1 VKLAI
6 CPLPGNEQFARRL
19 RERLAAEALGLEW
32 RRFPDGESYVRFTG
46 ACEGRDL
53 ALVCTLNDPDPKIMT
68 LLFAAHTARE
78 LGARS
83 VGLVAPYLAYM
94 RQDRR
99 FHDGEAVT
107 STHFAVLLS
116 SSLDWLVTVDPH
128 LHRHGTLSEIYPIR
142 AKAASAAPALAA
154 WIRANVERPLV
165 VGPDAES
172 EQWASEIAEG
182 AQAPYAVLSKTRRG
196 DRDVEIKAP
205 PLERWK
211 GFRAVLI
218 DDIISSARTMAVA
231 AKVLAGEGM
240 AEPIC
245 LGVHAVF
252 SAGSLEALRAAGV
265 SRVVTTNTI
274 QHETSAI
281 DVSAPVAQA
290 IEEILPALDQRPKEK
305 ACKQKT

>member
-1 VKLAI
+1 MKPVI
-6 CPLPGNEQFARRL
+6 CPLPGNEQFAQRL
-19 RERLAAEALGLEW
+19 RGRLGTEELGLEW
-32 RRFPDGESYVRFTG
+32 RRFPDGESYIRFTG
-46 ACEGRDL
+46 PCEGRDL

-68 LLFAAHTARE
+68 LLFAARTARE

-107 STHFAVLLS
+107 STHFADLLS
-116 SSLDWLVTVDPH
+116 SSLDWMVTVDPH
-128 LHRHGTLSEIYPIR
+128 LHRHATLSEIYSIP
-142 AKAASAAPALAA
+142 AKAASASAALAA

-172 EQWASEIAEG
+172 EQWASEIARA
-182 AQAPYAVLSKTRRG
+182 AQAPFVVLTKTRRG

-211 GFRAVLI
+211 GCRAVLI

-231 AKVLAGEGM
+231 AKVLIGGGM
-240 AEPIC
+240 ADPIC
-245 LGVHAVF
+245 AGVHAVF
-252 SAGSLEALRAAGV
+252 AAGALEGLRASGV
-265 SRVVTTNTI
+265 SRIVTANTI

-290 IEEILPALDQRPKEK
+290 IEEIVPAFAQLPKEK
-305 ACKQKT
+305 PCKQKT

>member
-1 VKLAI
+1 MKLAI
-6 CPLPGNEQFARRL
+6 CPLPGNEQFAQRL
-19 RERLAAEALGLEW
+19 RERLGAEPLGLEW
-32 RRFPDGESYVRFTG
+32 RRFPDGESYVRFTD
-46 ACEGRDL
+46 ACEGRDV

-68 LLFAAHTARE
+68 LLFAARTARE

-107 STHFAVLLS
+107 STYFAALFSL
-116 SSLDWLVTVDPH
+116 SLDWLVTVDPH
-128 LHRHGTLSEIYPIR
+128 LHRRGTLSEIYTIP
-142 AKAASAAPALAA
+142 AKAASAAPSLAA

-172 EQWASEIAEG
+172 EQWASEIAKG
-182 AQAPYAVLSKTRRG
+182 AQAPHAVLTKTRRG
-196 DRDVEIKAP
+196 DQEVEIKAP
-205 PLERWK
+205 PLDRWK

-231 AKVLAGEGM
+231 AKVLAAHGM
-240 AEPIC
+240 ANPIC
-245 LGVHAVF
+245 AGVHAVF
-252 SAGSLEALRAAGV
+252 SAGALETLRTAGA

-274 QHETSAI
+274 QHETSVI

-290 IEEILPALDQRPKEK
+290 IEEIRPAVRDQQP
-305 ACKQKT
+305 